1 MSAPGSE
8 RRHLGLLGAT
18 GVGVGAIVG
27 GGILALAG
35 VAFATT
41 GPSAILAFALNGA
54 IAMLTVFSFAELAA
68 RFPQSGGT
76 YTYARQVLTV
86 EVAFAVGWVVWFAS
100 VVAAVLY
107 AMGFAVF
114 LVPFLE
120 QIAIFANGEVPGWI
134 GSRPALVAY
143 ALAAVGFYKLSL
155 TRSAVGGGQWETV
168 GKVVVFA
175 AVVVAGFFA
184 LFADPPPPG
193 ALAARFRPF
202 FAEGFA
208 GLAQAMGYTFIALQ
222 GFDLIAA
229 VGGEVRDARR
239 NLPRAMFLSLG
250 TALLI
255 YLPLLFLIVA
265 IGTPGRSVVEAAAA
279 NPEILVAEAVRAFMG
294 TAGYWLVLVAGL
306 LSMLSALQANLLAAS
321 RFARTMG
328 ADRTLPPQLAHH
340 APGTG
345 APTAAIRLSAIVVAL
360 LLIAIPDV
368 AAAGAMASLIFLACF
383 ALTHKIGYLA
393 RRRAGTPRGF
403 RTPAFPLVPV
413 IGGSACLA
421 IGLYQAVAV
430 PAAGVLAAVWIAVGA
445 VLYAL
450 YLAPRARAVDA
461 SSEAR
466 DPEMMRMRGRRPVV
480 LAPIANPANAE
491 TMVTMARALAPPEV
505 SRVQLLSVVS
515 PTGGPLGVEAGRAGM
530 GEGRFGE
537 GRAADEW
544 TGDGGGARPGGLPR
558 GIRDAQ
564 AVLGG
569 ALDTALRVD
578 VRPEALITL
587 HHDPWGEIARVAE
600 ATRCE
605 SLLLGVGDL
614 DDSLMT
620 GPLAGLIGSVD
631 ADVVIL
637 RAPADWTA
645 DRARRILVPSRG
657 GRDQSPVRARLLGS
671 LSRTAPRDVAFLGV
685 LGGEVGSG
693 VRRRA
698 FRDLER
704 LARDEVG
711 ADAHAELAV
720 ADDVAAEVA
729 RRAADADL
737 LVLGFHRTGRR
748 RAVFSSLMLTI
759 ARATECPLV
768 MISHRRGA
776 TMLPEASVLG
786 RRSSP
791 EGGRRP

>member
-1 MSAPGSE
+1 MNGPPSAD
-8 RRHLGLLGAT
+8 RHLGLLGAT

-41 GPSAILAFALNGA
+41 GPSAILAFALNGC
-54 IAMLTVFSFAELAA
+54 IAFLTVFSFAELAA

-76 YTYARQVLTV
+76 YTYARNVLTV

-114 LVPFLE
+114 LVPFAE
-120 QIAIFANGEVPGWI
+120 RIAVLTTGEAPGWI
-134 GSRPALVAY
+134 GTRPALVIY
-143 ALAAVGFYKLSL
+143 ALAAVGFYKWRL
-155 TRSAVGGGQWETV
+155 TRATAGVSQWETI

-175 AVVVAGFFA
+175 VVVVAGFLA
-184 LFADPPPPG
+184 LATEPPPPG
-193 ALAARFRPF
+193 ALASSFRPF
-202 FAEGFA
+202 FAGGFA

-229 VGGEVRDARR
+229 VGGEVRDAER
-239 NLPRAMFLSLG
+239 NVPRAMFLSLG
-250 TALLI
+250 TALAI

-265 IGTPGRSVVEAAAA
+265 VGTPDRPIVEAATA
-279 NPEILVAEAVRAFMG
+279 NPGILVADAVRNFMG
-294 TAGYWLVLVAGL
+294 SAGYWLIVAAGL

-328 ADRTLPPQLAHH
+328 ADRTLPPRLAHH

-345 APTAAIRLSAIVVAL
+345 TPTAAIRLSAIVIAL
-360 LLIAIPDV
+360 LIV
-368 AAAGAMASLIFLACF
+368 AVPNVAVAGAMASLIFLACF

-393 RRRAGTPRGF
+393 RRRAGKPRGF
-403 RTPAFPLVPV
+403 RTPAFPIVPV

-430 PAAGVLAAVWIAVGA
+430 PPAGVLAAVWLGVGA
-445 VLYAL
+445 VLYSL

-466 DPEMMRMRGRRPVV
+466 DPEMVKLRGRRPVV
-480 LAPIANPANAE
+480 LVPIANPASAE
-491 TMVTMARALAPPEV
+491 TLVTMGKALAPPGV
-505 SRVQLLSVVS
+505 SRVQLLSVVA
-515 PTGGPLGVEAGRAGM
+515 PPERYP
-530 GEGRFGE
+530 
-537 GRAADEW
+537 D
-544 TGDGGGARPGGLPR
+544 DGLPR
-558 GIRDAQ
+558 GVRDAQ

-569 ALDTALRVD
+569 ALSTALRVD
-578 VRPEALITL
+578 LRPEALITL
-587 HHDPWGEIARVAE
+587 HGDAWSEIARVAE

-605 SLLLGVGDL
+605 SLLLGVGHL

-620 GPLAGLIGSVD
+620 GPLAGLIGAVD

-637 RAPADWTA
+637 RAPAEWTPEH
-645 DRARRILVPSRG
+645 ARRILVPSRG

-671 LSRTAPRDVAFLGV
+671 LSRTGTRDVTFLGV
-685 LGGEVGSG
+685 LSEKAGPG
-693 VRRRA
+693 VHKRA
-698 FRDLER
+698 LRDLER
-704 LARDEVG
+704 LAWDEVG
-711 ADAHAELAV
+711 GGAHAELAIG
-720 ADDVAAEVA
+720 DDLVTEVA
-729 RRAADADL
+729 RRTGDTDL
-737 LVLGFHRTGRR
+737 LILGFHRSGRR
-748 RAVFSSLMLTI
+748 RAVFSSRMLKI
-759 ARATECPLV
+759 ARAVECPLL

-776 TMLPEASVLG
+776 SMLPESSILARAG
-786 RRSSP
+786 R
-791 EGGRRP
+791 

>member
-1 MSAPGSE
+1 MTDPPSPE
-8 RRHLGLLGAT
+8 RHLGLLGAT

-41 GPSAILAFALNGA
+41 GPSAIVAFGLNGC
-54 IAMLTVFSFAELAA
+54 IAFLTVFSFAELAA

-76 YTYARQVLTV
+76 YTYARKVLTV

-120 QIAIFANGEVPGWI
+120 RIALLVNGEVPGWI
-134 GSRPALVAY
+134 GTRPALIVY
-143 ALAAVGFYKLSL
+143 ALAAVGYYKWRL
-155 TRSAVGGGQWETV
+155 TRAASGVSQWETV

-175 AVVVAGFFA
+175 VVVVAGFFA
-184 LFADPPPPG
+184 LATEPPPPG
-193 ALAARFRPF
+193 ALGASFRPF

-229 VGGEVRDARR
+229 VGGEVRDAER
-239 NLPRAMFLSLG
+239 NLPRSMFLSLG
-250 TALLI
+250 TALAI

-265 IGTPGRSVVEAAAA
+265 VGTPDRPIVEAAAA
-279 NPEILVAEAVRAFMG
+279 NPEILVADAVRNFMG
-294 TAGYWLVLVAGL
+294 PAGYWLIVAAGL

-328 ADRTLPPQLAHH
+328 ADRTLPPRLAHH

-360 LLIAIPDV
+360 LIVAVPDV

-393 RRRAGTPRGF
+393 RRRTGKPSGF
-403 RTPAFPLVPV
+403 RTPAFPLVPLV
-413 IGGSACLA
+413 GGSACLV

-430 PAAGVLAAVWIAVGA
+430 PPAGVLAAVWLGVGA
-445 VLYAL
+445 VLYSL

-461 SSEAR
+461 STEAR
-466 DPEMMRMRGRRPVV
+466 DPEVMKLRGRRPVV
-480 LAPIANPANAE
+480 LVPIANPASAE
-491 TMVTMARALAPPEV
+491 TLVTMGRALAPPEV
-505 SRVQLLSVVS
+505 SRVQLLSVVA
-515 PTGGPLGVEAGRAGM
+515 PPGRYP
-530 GEGRFGE
+530 
-537 GRAADEW
+537 D
-544 TGDGGGARPGGLPR
+544 DGLPQ
-558 GIRDAQ
+558 GVRDAQ

-569 ALDTALRVD
+569 ALGTALRVD
-578 VRPEALITL
+578 LRPEALITL
-587 HHDPWGEIARVAE
+587 HGDPWGEIARVAE

-605 SLLLGVGDL
+605 SLLLGVGEL

-620 GPLAGLIGSVD
+620 GPLAGLIAAVD

-637 RAPADWTA
+637 RAPNDWTP
-645 DRARRILVPSRG
+645 DNARRILVPSRG

-671 LSRTAPRDVAFLGV
+671 LSRTAARDVAFLGV
-685 LGGEVGSG
+685 LSEKAGPG
-693 VRRRA
+693 VHKRA

-711 ADAHAELAV
+711 TDAHAELAIG
-720 ADDVAAEVA
+720 DDVVA
-729 RRAADADL
+729 KVAKRAQDTDL
-737 LVLGFHRTGRR
+737 LILGFHRSGRR
-748 RAVFSSLMLTI
+748 RAVFSTLMLKI
-759 ARATECPLV
+759 ARATECPLL

-776 TMLPEASVLG
+776 ALLAESSILG
-786 RRSSP
+786 RA
-791 EGGRRP
+791 GR